1 MATGELV
8 EGGLVC
14 MVRVYT
20 RSPTCRRCC
29 SRTAVLMLWMLLVFW
44 LACRCW
50 PLLAVSLC
58 NSGFTTWNASAGAV
72 AMLTLVLHTSLAG
85 LLFH

>member
-1 MATGELV
+1 
-8 EGGLVC
+8 
-14 MVRVYT
+14 
-20 RSPTCRRCC
+20 
-29 SRTAVLMLWMLLVFW
+29 MLWMLLVFW